1 MLHEAN
7 YHEFLKRAKNKNGI
21 LNHCCA
27 FIKMQTVY
35 TSLHAVI
42 CPLINANVIGKHVTV
57 IPLGHYQ

>member
-1 MLHEAN
+1 
-7 YHEFLKRAKNKNGI
+7 
-21 LNHCCA
+21 
-27 FIKMQTVY
+27 MQTVYSLIVAVY